1 MTYLLV
7 VLAVVARFLPH
18 PPNFVPVN
26 AALLFG
32 GVHLER
38 RYALWFP
45 VVLIAVS
52 DILLTTQVYQMR
64 VGWTQLVVWV
74 AYGAVVLIGRWLKG
88 RVSVG
93 NVLGAAF
100 AGSSTFFLVSNFAVW
115 LGWRMYPPTWE
126 GLLACYTAALP
137 FFRNSLAGD
146 LLFTALFF
154 AVYELYRRK
163 MGETRVAN
171 PVAHTG

>member
-1 MTYLLV
+1 MTYFLI
-7 VLAVVARFLPH
+7 VLAVTARFLPH
-18 PPNFVPVN
+18 PPNFAPVN

-38 RYALWFP
+38 RSAFWFP
-45 VVLIAVS
+45 LVVIAVS

-64 VGWTQLVVWV
+64 VGWTQLVVWA

-88 RVSVG
+88 RGSPA
-93 NVLGAAF
+93 NVLGAAL
-100 AGSSTFFLVSNFAVW
+100 AGSTTFFLVSNFGVW
-115 LGWRMYPPTWE
+115 LGWRMYPPSWE
-126 GLLACYTAALP
+126 GVLACYAAGLP

-154 AVYELYRRK
+154 GAYELYRRK
-163 MGETRVAN
+163 VEDARVAN
-171 PVAHTG
+171 PIAHTG